1 MCIQLDECDPAQGLN
16 TFDISQVYVDFSK
29 GKLGQDFDLVLR
41 LDLEAQDIDLLLGD
55 ALGAPEELAT
65 ET

>member
-1 MCIQLDECDPAQGLN
+1 MCKQLDECDPAQGLN
-16 TFDISQVYVDFSK
+16 AFDISQVYVDFSK

-55 ALGAPEELAT
+55 ALDAPEELAT